1 MLENVQ
7 RRATRLV
14 HSLRD
19 KPYEVRLAAL
29 DLTTLEERRKRGDLI
44 QVFKIIHGIDNLK
57 CDDFFKLHNNDRGPV
72 TRGHEWKIKKPH
84 TDTKRRKMFFDYRV
98 IKMWNELPA
107 NVVEKQSISSFKA
120 WLDRHQKLMRGD
132 ASTSE

>member
-1 MLENVQ
+1 M
-7 RRATRLV
+7 
-14 HSLRD
+14 
-19 KPYEVRLAAL
+19 

-72 TRGHEWKIKKPH
+72 TRGHEWKIKTPH
-84 TDTKRRKMFFDYRV
+84 TGTSRRKMFFDIRV
-98 IKMWNELPA
+98 IKMWNDLPA

-120 WLDRHQKLMRGD
+120 RLDRHQKLMRGD